1 MRYFICLLIL
11 LMTPFAM
18 ADELIIPFPCYPLN
32 LQKLFL
38 EQGRKLDLSG
48 IDRTKDSWGF
58 IENRG
63 GEFKLFSYYSVTK
76 EDFKM
81 IDNIIKEME

>member
-1 MRYFICLLIL
+1 
-11 LMTPFAM
+11 MTPFAM